1 MKFFISAD
9 WGTTHLRLRIVDRDR
24 REVKHEVRSP
34 DGIAATYEQWREN
47 GAGADPGRREQEKD
61 CLFYQAVLFRHI
73 HHLQPPP
80 DLSLQDLPVIISGMA
95 SSSVGMLELPYQP
108 VPYHVSGS
116 DLLRVA
122 LPATNAFPHSIL
134 LVSGART
141 AHDVMRGE
149 EVQLAGCMASEGVEE
164 GLYLF
169 PGTHS
174 KHVWVKEGKVI
185 DFSTYMTGEFFHLLS
200 AKSILAASVA
210 ASEANPAT
218 AAPAFQQGVKDS
230 RHAPLLHSAFLVR
243 TNQLLGGWTKEDNYH
258 YLSGLVIGE
267 ELGYLAGR
275 DTPLTLVCTGR
286 LKENYSMACRV
297 LGITADV
304 IDADQALVHGHCR
317 LLETEFP

>member
-9 WGTTHLRLRIVDRDR
+9 WGTTHLRLRIVNRDCHQ
-24 REVKHEVRSP
+24 VMHEVRSS
-34 DGIAATYEQWREN
+34 DGIAATHDQWRES
-47 GAGADPGRREQEKD
+47 GQEQEKR
-61 CLFYQAVLFRHI
+61 LPFYQAVLLRQI
-73 HHLQPPP
+73 RLLQPPP
-80 DLSLQDLPVIISGMA
+80 DLSLQGLPVVISGMA
-95 SSSVGMLELPYQP
+95 SSSVGMMELPYQP

-122 LPATNAFPHSIL
+122 LPATDAFPHPIL
-134 LVSGART
+134 LISGART

-149 EVQLAGCMASEGVEE
+149 EVQLSGCPASEGVEE

-200 AKSILAASVA
+200 ARSILAASVA
-210 ASEANPAT
+210 AGGADRAT
-218 AAPAFQQGVKDS
+218 GAPAFQQGVKDS

-267 ELGYLAGR
+267 ELGYLAGS
-275 DTPLTLVCTGR
+275 DTSLTLVCTGR
-286 LKENYSMACRV
+286 LKENYSIACRV
-297 LGITADV
+297 LGIAADV
-304 IDADQALVHGHCR
+304 IDADQALVLGHCR
-317 LLETEFP
+317 MMEMGFP

>member
-24 REVKHEVRSP
+24 QQVMHEVRSS
-34 DGIAATYEQWREN
+34 DGISATHEQWRES
-47 GAGADPGRREQEKD
+47 GQEQEKR
-61 CLFYQAVLFRHI
+61 LSFYQAVLFRHI

-80 DLSLQDLPVIISGMA
+80 GLSLQDLPVTISGMA
-95 SSSVGMLELPYQP
+95 SSSVGMMELPYHP

-122 LPATNAFPHSIL
+122 LPATDAFPHSIL
-134 LVSGART
+134 LISGVRT

-149 EVQLAGCMASEGVEE
+149 EVQLAGCSGSKEVEE

-174 KHVWVKEGKVI
+174 KHVLVKEGKVI

-210 ASEANPAT
+210 AGDADPVMAL
-218 AAPAFQQGVKDS
+218 PAFQQGVKDS

-267 ELGYLAGR
+267 ELGYLAGSY
-275 DTPLTLVCTGR
+275 TPLTLVCTGR
-286 LKENYSMACRV
+286 LKENYSMACQV

-304 IDADQALVHGHCR
+304 IDADQALVRGHCR

>member
-24 REVKHEVRSP
+24 QQVIHEVKSS
-34 DGIAATYEQWREN
+34 DGIAAAYEQWRES
-47 GAGADPGRREQEKD
+47 GQEQEKR
-61 CLFYQAVLFRHI
+61 LPFYQAVLLRQLPQ
-73 HHLQPPP
+73 LQPPP
-80 DLSLQDLPVIISGMA
+80 GFSLQDLPMVISGMA
-95 SSSVGMLELPYQP
+95 SSSVGMMELPYQP

-116 DLLRVA
+116 DLLRVT
-122 LPATNAFPHSIL
+122 LPGTDPFPCSIL
-134 LVSGART
+134 LVSGVRT

-149 EVQLAGCMASEGVEE
+149 EVQLAGCPASEEVED

-174 KHVWVKEGKVI
+174 KHVVVKEGKVI

-200 AKSILAASVA
+200 ARSILAASVA
-210 ASEANPAT
+210 VGDADPAT

-243 TNQLLGGWTKEDNYH
+243 TNQLLGGWAKEDNYH

-267 ELGYLAGR
+267 ELGYLAGGDR
-275 DTPLTLVCTGR
+275 SLTLVCTGS
-286 LKENYSMACRV
+286 LKENYSIACRV
-297 LGITADV
+297 LGIDFRL
-304 IDADQALVHGHCR
+304 IDADQALVRGHCR
-317 LLETEFP
+317 LLDMRFP